1 MWFWRFSLLV
11 SFVYLRRS
19 WKKSCRG
26 CTMWKIQTR
35 SLFSSSGPILEEAN
49 LLVLV
54 WSMILLRM
62 QRNTNQNT
70 GSSGYFLI
78 FACLICL
85 CVGTG
90 HVLGVVVVFFVL
102 CSSLFSI
109 KMDHHHSPEL
119 QSGEH
124 WTLSQPSSFC
134 NFSFLFLYWCWCWN
148 SFFLFFEPATPT
160 MTQ

>member
-26 CTMWKIQTR
+26 CTMWKIQTP

-78 FACLICL
+78 FYLLDMLKCGQQTCFRSGCCL
-85 CVGTG
+85 
-90 HVLGVVVVFFVL
+90 FVL
-102 CSSLFSI
+102 CLSLFSI
-109 KMDHHHSPEL
+109 KMDHHQSCRVVNTVSAIIIL
-119 QSGEH
+119 Q
-124 WTLSQPSSFC
+124 
-134 NFSFLFLYWCWCWN
+134 FLIPFLYWCWCWN
-148 SFFLFFEPATPT
+148 SFFLLFEPVTPA
-160 MTQ
+160 MTP